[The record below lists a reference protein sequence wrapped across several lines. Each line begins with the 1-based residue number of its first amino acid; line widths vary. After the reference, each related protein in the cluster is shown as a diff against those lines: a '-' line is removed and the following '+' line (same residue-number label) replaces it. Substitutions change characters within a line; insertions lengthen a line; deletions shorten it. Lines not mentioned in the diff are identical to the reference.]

1 MSEERIDDID
11 YWWQGGFPGAFAAEV
26 RGKSLDRPQRG
37 AINRGAARGTAAEYR
52 PRDVGGLPRGAHAM
66 TAAAKRR
73 QDLARLLEGPG
84 NCE

>member
-37 AINRGAARGTAAEYR
+37 AINRCRRRVKTQGS
-52 PRDVGGLPRGAHAM
+52 LPNE
-66 TAAAKRR
+66 TRR
-73 QDLARLLEGPG
+73 
-84 NCE
+84 